1 MTILRIE
8 HRVANFEGWKK
19 AFDSD
24 PAGRMSA
31 GVKRYSI
38 YRQFDDPDHVMIDLE
53 FGSIPEAEKMLG
65 VLKNMWPKIDGEM
78 IFTPSAKIISLYKSV
93 SL

>member
-1 MTILRIE
+1 MTTLRIE
-8 HRVANFEGWKK
+8 HRVRNFEGWKK

-24 PAGRMSA
+24 PAGRRIA

-38 YRQFDDPDHVMIDLE
+38 FRQSDDPDYVTIDLE
-53 FGSIPEAEKMLG
+53 FESIPEAEKMLD
-65 VLKNMWPKIDGEM
+65 VLKHIWPKIDGKV
-78 IFTPSAKIISLYKSV
+78 IFTPSAKIISLYESV